1 MFQAMGL
8 TRSCGLLRK
17 MGMEVRVRTPHK
29 FEFSQLEDPDQGFSI
44 QHKRKDSFNALFEDR
59 LAPMRIDT
67 FLAYMA
73 SLSFSVCVMTPY
85 VVRCCY
91 CCLLCICPDPPGCSH
106 CVQEELMLIG
116 LSYLFIYL
124 FIIYLFIYY
133 LFIYLS
139 IYSSIYSFTILDH
152 LSIIHLSLIYFY
164 YWRSR
169 LWGRLLFW
177 HVGQPSFLA
186 GTWAAFFIWE
196 VGCLFGRGG
205 RLSFWQHFFSA
216 CGDIACI
223 WWGCSGG
230 VLQCVTVLTK
240 DENPYTDYTFGYG
253 LSQWE
258 TTLKCNVV
266 SHWLSPYRG
275 WSLHFLG
282 TLLAP
287 CHVVKYLQLIW
298 SSGTSTGVQSSNEF
312 QWLDLKL
319 MHRESSPGN
328 CHQGDMTHMY
338 VCRPSCSCCLSVV
351 ATYAYSASSQVSA
364 SSSTTNYR
372 ISRRR

>member
-1 MFQAMGL
+1 MGL

-106 CVQEELMLIG
+106 CVQELMLIG

-124 FIIYLFIYY
+124 FIYHLFIYFFIY
-133 LFIYLS
+133 LLFIHLFIHLLS
-139 IYSSIYSFTILDH
+139 IYSSIYSFIILDH

-196 VGCLFGRGG
+196 VGCLFGRGI
-205 RLSFWQHFFSA
+205 RLSFWQDFFFRVWWYCVHLVGLQWRSVAMCHCPNQGWESIHRLHLWVWAQPMRDDVKVQCRLSLAEPIPRMISA
-216 CGDIACI
+216 
-223 WWGCSGG
+223 
-230 VLQCVTVLTK
+230 
-240 DENPYTDYTFGYG
+240 
-253 LSQWE
+253 
-258 TTLKCNVV
+258 
-266 SHWLSPYRG
+266 
-275 WSLHFLG
+275 FLG
-282 TLLAP
+282 
-287 CHVVKYLQLIW
+287 H
-298 SSGTSTGVQSSNEF
+298 
-312 QWLDLKL
+312 
-319 MHRESSPGN
+319 SPGA
-328 CHQGDMTHMY
+328 MS
-338 VCRPSCSCCLSVV
+338 R
-351 ATYAYSASSQVSA
+351 SQVFA
-364 SSSTTNYR
+364 AHLEFGHTYGCPVFK
-372 ISRRR
+372 